1 MKDRNANSVDFFDII
16 CYNGMSKNILSKEKT
31 MKLTINKSL
40 HSRYALLKAAY
51 HFTDEFYILLDQD
64 ETSYYIDISSKEGDL
79 PDDIEGIFSNELLAQ
94 STREAILEKTSSLR
108 ELILAR
114 AFASTIIDDK
124 TTNEVTDND
133 SNDDNG
139 EIDKSLFKD
148 WYEG

>member
-1 MKDRNANSVDFFDII
+1 
-16 CYNGMSKNILSKEKT
+16 
-31 MKLTINKSL
+31 MKLTINKSM

-94 STREAILEKTSSLR
+94 STREVILEKTSSLR

-124 TTNEVTDND
+124 TTDEVTDND
-133 SNDDNG
+133 FNDDNG
-139 EIDKSLFKD
+139 EIGKSLFKD
-148 WYEG
+148 WYEGWKQN

>member
-1 MKDRNANSVDFFDII
+1 MKI
-16 CYNGMSKNILSKEKT
+16 
-31 MKLTINKSL
+31 TINKNL

-51 HFTDEFYILLDQD
+51 HFTDEYYILLDQD
-64 ETSYYIDISSKEGDL
+64 ESSYYVDILAKEGTT
-79 PDDIEGIFSNELLAQ
+79 PEDIEMMFSNELVAQ

-124 TTNEVTDND
+124 SATEVSECDEN
-133 SNDDNG
+133 NG

>member
-1 MKDRNANSVDFFDII
+1 MKFTV
-16 CYNGMSKNILSKEKT
+16 
-31 MKLTINKSL
+31 NKDL

-51 HFTDEFYILLDQD
+51 HFTDEYYVLLDQD
-64 ETSYYIDISSKEGDL
+64 ESLYYIDIIAKEGNT
-79 PDDIEGIFSNELLAQ
+79 PEDIEGIFANELVAQ

-124 TTNEVTDND
+124 PVDNNAVTENID
-133 SNDDNG
+133 G

-148 WYEG
+148 WYEE

>member
-1 MKDRNANSVDFFDII
+1 
-16 CYNGMSKNILSKEKT
+16 
-31 MKLTINKSL
+31 MKLTINKDL

-51 HFTDEFYILLDQD
+51 HFTDEYYVLLDQD
-64 ETSYYIDISSKEGDL
+64 ETSYYIDITAKEGGT
-79 PDDIEGIFSNELLAQ
+79 PKDIEGTFANELVAQ

-124 TTNEVTDND
+124 TSMDISDAD
-133 SNDDNG
+133 SSED

-148 WYEG
+148 WYEE

>member
-1 MKDRNANSVDFFDII
+1 
-16 CYNGMSKNILSKEKT
+16 MSKNNLSKEKA
-31 MKLTINKSL
+31 MKLTVNKAL

-51 HFTDEFYILLDQD
+51 HFTDEYYVLLDQD
-64 ETSYYIDISSKEGDL
+64 ESSYYVDISAKEGNT
-79 PDDIEGIFSNELLAQ
+79 PKDIEGIFANELVAQ

-124 TTNEVTDND
+124 QSDD
-133 SNDDNG
+133 SSLSDTNDD

-148 WYEG
+148 WYEE

>member
-1 MKDRNANSVDFFDII
+1 
-16 CYNGMSKNILSKEKT
+16 
-31 MKLTINKSL
+31 MKLTINKSM

-94 STREAILEKTSSLR
+94 STREVILEKTSSLR

-124 TTNEVTDND
+124 TTDEVTDND
-133 SNDDNG
+133 FNDDNG

>member
-1 MKDRNANSVDFFDII
+1 
-16 CYNGMSKNILSKEKT
+16 
-31 MKLTINKSL
+31 MKLTVNKAL

-51 HFTDEFYILLDQD
+51 HFTDEYYVLLDQD
-64 ETSYYIDISSKEGDL
+64 ESSYY
-79 PDDIEGIFSNELLAQ
+79 ELVAQ

-124 TTNEVTDND
+124 QSDDSSVSDANDN
-133 SNDDNG
+133 

-148 WYEG
+148 WYEE

>member
-1 MKDRNANSVDFFDII
+1 
-16 CYNGMSKNILSKEKT
+16 
-31 MKLTINKSL
+31 MKLTVNKAL

-51 HFTDEFYILLDQD
+51 HFTDEYYVLLDQD
-64 ETSYYIDISSKEGDL
+64 ESSYYVDISAKEGNT
-79 PDDIEGIFSNELLAQ
+79 PKDIEGIFANELVAQ

-124 TTNEVTDND
+124 QSDDSSLSDTNYD
-133 SNDDNG
+133 

-148 WYEG
+148 WYEE

>member
-1 MKDRNANSVDFFDII
+1 
-16 CYNGMSKNILSKEKT
+16 
-31 MKLTINKSL
+31 MKLTVNKAL

-51 HFTDEFYILLDQD
+51 HFTDEYYVLLDQD
-64 ETSYYIDISSKEGDL
+64 ETSYYIDISAKDGKTPEN
-79 PDDIEGIFSNELLAQ
+79 IEGIFVNELVAQ

-124 TTNEVTDND
+124 S
-133 SNDDNG
+133 SNDVPASDESEG

-148 WYEG
+148 WYEE